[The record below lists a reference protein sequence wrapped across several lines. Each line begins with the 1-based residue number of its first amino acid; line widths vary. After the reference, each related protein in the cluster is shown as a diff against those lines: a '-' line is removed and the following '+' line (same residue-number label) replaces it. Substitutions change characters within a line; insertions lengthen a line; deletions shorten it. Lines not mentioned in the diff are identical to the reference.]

1 MVAVQSFPSSV
12 DYISRET
19 SLNNRIMSKRNNF
32 WTVAITI
39 ASFAMLLTACSSD
52 DNEVNNELAGKENVE
67 QSTTLAAYAIVSQGT
82 RSGGETKTA
91 VFTDEDIEWFDLNT
105 RELRFGIDSEVIHK
119 RLESLNRIEF
129 RLGDDILFQ
138 VDNLVNPTVSR
149 TYFDLVL
156 YYEWTWENDEKVG
169 VGYYL
174 YDCYPQQFV
183 DEELTKNNRNK
194 RVEQWKAFT
203 DYLESKGK
211 LKK

>member
-1 MVAVQSFPSSV
+1 MNRKNRNSIWTAA
-12 DYISRET
+12 IAIG
-19 SLNNRIMSKRNNF
+19 SLAMS
-32 WTVAITI
+32 
-39 ASFAMLLTACSSD
+39 LTACSSD
-52 DNEVNNELAGKENVE
+52 DIEVDSELGGKENVE
-67 QSTTLAAYAIVSQGT
+67 QSSALAAYAIDSQGT
-82 RSGGETKTA
+82 RSGGEVKTA

-105 RELRFGIDSEVIHK
+105 RELRFGIDSEAIYN
-119 RLESLNRIEF
+119 RLESLDRIEF
-129 RLGDDILFQ
+129 RLGDDVLFQ
-138 VDNLVNPTVSR
+138 VDNIVNPTFSR
-149 TYFDLVL
+149 PYFDLVL
-156 YYEWTWENDEKVG
+156 YYDWTWENDEKVG

>member
-1 MVAVQSFPSSV
+1 MNKKIRNSFW
-12 DYISRET
+12 
-19 SLNNRIMSKRNNF
+19 MM
-32 WTVAITI
+32 AIAI
-39 ASFAMLLTACSSD
+39 ASLAMPLTACSSD
-52 DNEVNNELAGKENVE
+52 DRSDEVRLQGKNEVNNELRGKENE
-67 QSTTLAAYAIVSQGT
+67 GQSTKLAAYALESQGT

-105 RELRFGIDSEVIHK
+105 RELRFRIDSEAIHT
-119 RLESLNRIEF
+119 RLESLDRMEF

-138 VDNLVNPTVSR
+138 VDNLVNPTFSR

-183 DEELTKNNRNK
+183 DEELTKTNRN
-194 RVEQWKAFT
+194 RRAAQWEKFT
-203 DYLESKGK
+203 KYLESKGK
-211 LKK
+211 LRK

>member
-1 MVAVQSFPSSV
+1 MNRKIRNSIWMVA
-12 DYISRET
+12 I
-19 SLNNRIMSKRNNF
+19 
-32 WTVAITI
+32 AIG
-39 ASFAMLLTACSSD
+39 SFAMSLTACSSD
-52 DNEVNNELAGKENVE
+52 DIEVNSELGGKENVE
-67 QSTTLAAYAIVSQGT
+67 QSTALAAYAIDSQGT
-82 RSGGETKTA
+82 RSGGEVKTA

-105 RELRFGIDSEVIHK
+105 RELRFGIDSEAIHK
-119 RLESLNRIEF
+119 RLESLDRMEF
-129 RLGDDILFQ
+129 RLGDDVLFQ
-138 VDNLVNPTVSR
+138 VDNLINPTFSR

-156 YYEWTWENDEKVG
+156 YYDWTWENDEKVG

-211 LKK
+211 LRK

>member
-1 MVAVQSFPSSV
+1 MNRKIKNSIWMVA
-12 DYISRET
+12 I
-19 SLNNRIMSKRNNF
+19 
-32 WTVAITI
+32 AIG
-39 ASFAMLLTACSSD
+39 SFAMSLTACSSD
-52 DNEVNNELAGKENVE
+52 DIEVNSELGGKENVE
-67 QSTTLAAYAIVSQGT
+67 QSTALAAYAIDSQGT
-82 RSGGETKTA
+82 RSGGEAKTA

-105 RELRFGIDSEVIHK
+105 RELRFGIDSEAIYN
-119 RLESLNRIEF
+119 RLESLDRIEF
-129 RLGDDILFQ
+129 RLGDDVLFQ
-138 VDNLVNPTVSR
+138 VDNIVNPTFSR

-156 YYEWTWENDEKVG
+156 YYDWTWENDEKVG

-203 DYLESKGK
+203 DFLESKGK

>member
-1 MVAVQSFPSSV
+1 
-12 DYISRET
+12 
-19 SLNNRIMSKRNNF
+19 MSKRNNF

-39 ASFAMLLTACSSD
+39 ASFAMSLTACSSD
-52 DNEVNNELAGKENVE
+52 DNEVSNELSGKENVE
-67 QSTTLAAYAIVSQGT
+67 QSATLAA
-82 RSGGETKTA
+82 GETKTA

-194 RVEQWKAFT
+194 RVQQWKAFT
-203 DYLESKGK
+203 DYLDSKGK